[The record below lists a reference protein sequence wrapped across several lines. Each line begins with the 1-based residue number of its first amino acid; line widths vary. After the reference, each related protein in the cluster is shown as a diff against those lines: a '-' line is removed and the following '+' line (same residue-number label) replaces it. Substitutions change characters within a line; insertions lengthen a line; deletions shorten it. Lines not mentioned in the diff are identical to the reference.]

1 MVSDEEV
8 LLLVLLFFSFF
19 FFLQRRRRREGAI
32 KEKPKI
38 CRSKRKNNGKH
49 VKLRVFV

>member
-19 FFLQRRRRREGAI
+19 FFFAKKKAKGRSNKREAKDLSF
-32 KEKPKI
+32 KEEK
-38 CRSKRKNNGKH
+38 
-49 VKLRVFV
+49 